1 MGQWLLAQAGPE
13 AISQLF
19 LPVIVTLTALGLC
32 LYGCLTGAQT
42 PSFLELE
49 AKHPGS
55 LEREGSYNKRGG
67 GHEWSILRASL
78 RGLII

>member
-55 LEREGSYNKRGG
+55 SDRKVSVNVPA
-67 GHEWSILRASL
+67 SIPILSSVPL
-78 RGLII
+78 LFK